1 VISVCIAKGF
11 FNGAVV
17 HQRQIKKIKNSLILR
32 ECMSIFEKWTWI
44 KRNWKYII
52 EVATKLNLVFV
63 GGTVLNL
70 VLFNEYRASE
80 DIDLYDPHSNTI
92 GSAHEEE
99 SILKLATILEKKGFE
114 IKSQKDKELFIGPNI
129 KIEVFN
135 DGTSFSK
142 IEKRLCNQTEVLTF
156 DIKTMIT
163 MKTTA
168 LLCRS
173 VYDARDLVDLFIL
186 TKESDG
192 KLFFPI
198 RECEV
203 ITNYYSERLQDIK
216 TTKKEDLYYFQ
227 TIQQVEDLPYEEFE
241 KFMRVTYDWL
251 SRFY

>member
-1 VISVCIAKGF
+1 
-11 FNGAVV
+11 
-17 HQRQIKKIKNSLILR
+17 
-32 ECMSIFEKWTWI
+32 
-44 KRNWKYII
+44 
-52 EVATKLNLVFV
+52 
-63 GGTVLNL
+63 
-70 VLFNEYRASE
+70 
-80 DIDLYDPHSNTI
+80 
-92 GSAHEEE
+92 
-99 SILKLATILEKKGFE
+99 
-114 IKSQKDKELFIGPNI
+114 
-129 KIEVFN
+129 VFN

-156 DIKTMIT
+156 DIKTMIA

-203 ITNYYSERLQDIK
+203 TTNYYSERLQDIK

-227 TIQQVEDLPYEEFE
+227 TIQQVKDLPYEEFE

-251 SRFY
+251 SRFC